1 MGVVVM
7 VTMFTVV
14 LHETAPVLEIAA
26 LEPMLSTRKI
36 NSVDC
41 ITIALLRML
50 ARACP
55 LGVVISI
62 VIVSIIISRHNHHH
76 HHQQHT
82 HTALHLFEKC
92 LCVRLEDVVGDGADE
107 EMVMVIVVMRIMM
120 ADRLD
125 CTATATTTTTTAAA
139 AVADQ
144 LQFPQAEQ

>member
-1 MGVVVM
+1 M

-62 VIVSIIISRHNHHH
+62 VIVSIIISRHNHDH
-76 HHQQHT
+76 HHQQHTHT

-125 CTATATTTTTTAAA
+125 CTATTTQTTTTAAA

-144 LQFPQAEQ
+144 LQFPQPEQ